1 MEIVGKGF
9 LARHLRAIA
18 HRHAD
23 VVALAAGVSWAAD
36 TSDTAFGRET
46 ALVRDTA
53 ARCRE
58 TGRTLLFFST
68 SSAAVYGADRPGR
81 ESDPAVPHTPYGD
94 HKLALERLL
103 RESGTAHLVL
113 RLSHVVGPGQPPHQL
128 LPSLTRLVR
137 AGGPVR
143 VQRHA
148 TRDLIGV
155 RDAVTLID
163 ALLSRGE
170 RGGTVN
176 LASGHAVPVGDIV
189 DHLERRIGVAAR
201 REYIAGGAA
210 HLVSV
215 ERLRALLPGQVA
227 ALGFDAGYHRRVID
241 SFLAE
246 RQPA

>member
-1 MEIVGKGF
+1 
-9 LARHLRAIA
+9 
-18 HRHAD
+18 
-23 VVALAAGVSWAAD
+23 
-36 TSDTAFGRET
+36 
-46 ALVRDTA
+46 
-53 ARCRE
+53 
-58 TGRTLLFFST
+58 
-68 SSAAVYGADRPGR
+68 
-81 ESDPAVPHTPYGD
+81 
-94 HKLALERLL
+94 
-103 RESGTAHLVL
+103 
-113 RLSHVVGPGQPPHQL
+113 
-128 LPSLTRLVR
+128 
-137 AGGPVR
+137 